1 MKKFS
6 LSQVLGYEPSSRRLT
21 GRSFNEVIRA
31 EIRVV
36 LAEEDASRPTRRVKR
51 TARSLKEVHRL
62 NEQEES
68 AAAVE
73 VQEEPVDNKVLLVL
87 YGPPAAG
94 KGAAKKLATD
104 LAGKELK
111 DGEKNFK
118 DFLKG
123 MQRSEDP
130 DIQQQANMFF
140 QEEDKR
146 MTDATTSELPVLVFD
161 EVHKAG
167 GGTDTAAA
175 TDQSGFEGAVTEN
188 FTVNETGLQ
197 RDLSDI
203 LSWNTYNS
211 LMDQSAGDPA
221 QAAALFAQFP
231 ETQSWFAQARGWSKP
246 VEGFSLNDWTGV
258 TDEPNM
264 TLGFRYMASEKF
276 MEDVE
281 ADLEGFLSQQNATE
295 TAANVYLADQAGES
309 SANLDRISDF
319 GALKEKYPNI
329 KVVGAYIYQ
338 PADRTK
344 IANLHRAS
352 FDQGGRRVA
361 QSEVDRI
368 YDNAPEVDVD
378 GDNVD
383 VTKEGPAIS
392 AMQDAGFDSV
402 YVFAPPNAFDPEK
415 ETTADGRNI
424 GSAICQPFGDGTG
437 YFSIEGCDEFAEGG
451 AEADAMQYA
460 GMEKKA
466 MKRADLDSD
475 DGYIPKDPSDDE
487 KQLVVKALN
496 DMGFGVEEAQL
507 LKYLKDYAPP
517 GAARAG
523 KEEFG
528 INTWSKKLFAK
539 ETNPTAQSDDLA
551 TAKDESVRT
560 TAADDNLLLERWRKL
575 AGLL

>member
-1 MKKFS
+1 MKKLS
-6 LSQVLGYEPSSRRLT
+6 LSQILGYEATPNSLT
-21 GRSFNEVIRA
+21 RKAFNEVIRR
-31 EIRVV
+31 EIRSV
-36 LAEEDASRPTRRVKR
+36 LAE
-51 TARSLKEVHRL
+51 
-62 NEQEES
+62 EES
-68 AAAVE
+68 AAAAK

-111 DGEKNFK
+111 AGEQNFK
-118 DFLKG
+118 DFLKS
-123 MQRSEDP
+123 MQKSDDP
-130 DIQQQANMFF
+130 EQQEKAQMFF

-146 MTDATTSELPVLVFD
+146 MTDATTKELPSLVFG
-161 EVHKAG
+161 EAHKAA
-167 GGTDTAAA
+167 GGTGTAAG
-175 TDQSGFEGAVTEN
+175 TDQTGFEGSVAEN

-197 RDLSDI
+197 RNLSDI

-211 LMDQSAGDPA
+211 LMDQAAGDPA
-221 QAAALFAQFP
+221 KAATLFAQFP
-231 ETQSWFAQARGWSKP
+231 ETQSWFAQARGWSKS

-281 ADLEGFLSQQNATE
+281 TDLEGFLSQQDATE

-309 SANLDRISDF
+309 SANLDRIGDF

-352 FDQGGRRVA
+352 FDKGGRRVS
-361 QSEVDRI
+361 QKEVDRI

-378 GDNVD
+378 GNTVD
-383 VTKEGPAIS
+383 VTEEGPAIS

-402 YVFAPPNAFDPEK
+402 YVFAPPDAFDPEK
-415 ETTADGRNI
+415 ETTADGRNV
-424 GSAICQPFGDGTG
+424 GAAICQPFGGGTG

-451 AEADAMQYA
+451 SEADAMQYA

-466 MKRADLDSD
+466 MKRAGVESD
-475 DGYIPKDPSDDE
+475 DGYIPKDPTTDE
-487 KQLVVKALN
+487 KKLVVKALN
-496 DMGFGVEEAQL
+496 DMGFGVEESQL

-517 GAARAG
+517 GSDRSG
-523 KEEFG
+523 GSEFG
-528 INTWSKKLFAK
+528 SNTWSKKLFAK

-551 TAKDESVRT
+551 TKKDESART
-560 TAADDNLLLERWRKL
+560 TAADSLLLERWRKL